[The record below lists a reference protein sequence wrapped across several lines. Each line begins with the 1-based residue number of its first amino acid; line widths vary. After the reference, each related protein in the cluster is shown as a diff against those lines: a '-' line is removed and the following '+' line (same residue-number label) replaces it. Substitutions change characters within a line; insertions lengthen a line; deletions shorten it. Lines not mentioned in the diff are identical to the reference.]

1 MKLCVKQSDFAQAL
15 ATVARAVATR
25 PTLPVL
31 SHVLLQAE
39 GSHLLM
45 AGTDLEIFITTK
57 IHVQRIDK
65 EGAFTVPAKLLL
77 DFVKALPDEPIEIEL
92 HEDTS
97 LQLVCGKNDADIKG
111 IPAQEFPM
119 LPEHPDAPQYYLDAP
134 MLKQALGQVVF
145 TAAEDESRPV
155 LTGVYFG
162 LERDKLTLAAAD
174 GFRLSVTSIEQAV
187 ETPQSAIVP
196 AKALAELIKLLPNN
210 DDLDETPACQFSI
223 LDSRV
228 HFVIAGFSMDAQL
241 IQGNFVNYQQI
252 IPKSHSIKALV
263 DVALLLSV
271 LKTANIIA
279 RSADGL
285 VNLDIGTD
293 RIGISTSAVDT
304 GEYDASVHATVD
316 GKSLTIALN
325 VQYLMQAVQAVDA
338 EFVTMLFND
347 KAQPV
352 KLESGDFVHVI
363 MPMHVR
369 E

>member
-15 ATVARAVATR
+15 STVARAVSVR
-25 PTLPVL
+25 STLPVL
-31 SHVLLQAE
+31 SHVLLKAE

-65 EGAFTVPAKLLL
+65 EGAFAVPAKLLV

-111 IPAQEFPM
+111 IPAQEFPV

-155 LTGVYFG
+155 LTGVLFK

-187 ETPQSAIVP
+187 ETPQAAIVP
-196 AKALAELIKLLPNN
+196 AKALAELVKLLLPE
-210 DDLDETPACQFSI
+210 DGVCEFSI
-223 LDSRV
+223 MDSRA
-228 HFVIAGFSMDAQL
+228 HFAMSGFSMDVQL
-241 IQGNFVNYQQI
+241 VQGNFVNYQQI
-252 IPKSHSIKALV
+252 IPSSHSIKVLV
-263 DVALLLSV
+263 DTAPLLSI

-279 RSADGL
+279 RSADGGL
-285 VNLDIGTD
+285 ITLSIGTD
-293 RIGISTSAVDT
+293 RIDISTSAVDT
-304 GEYDASVHATVD
+304 GEYNASVHATVD

-363 MPMHVR
+363 MPMHIR